1 MFIDT
6 ARCVLVLYYV
16 HNRGAVYNILKPP
29 PLRCHQGM
37 CSVVEVVEH
46 VRTIINRLEVMYQ

>member
-6 ARCVLVLYYV
+6 ATCVPVLCYV
-16 HNRGAVYNILKPP
+16 HNRGAVYNMLT
-29 PLRCHQGM
+29 PLRCYQGM

>member
-6 ARCVLVLYYV
+6 ARCVPVLCYV
-16 HNRGAVYNILKPP
+16 HNRGAVYNILT
-29 PLRCHQGM
+29 PLRCYQGT
-37 CSVVEVVEH
+37 CSSVVEVVVH